1 MCGLR
6 RNSTS
11 FWWLSF
17 SSSFMSAAAASF
29 FIPCSSMISILCSR
43 SLALHRGDVMWKG
56 VCLPAV
62 RIFGN
67 TYSEPVASSL
77 GSNLRV
83 VPKWASIPWWVGL
96 GQAVKWA
103 RGAPEA
109 AGADDDSHPLPE
121 AAMACRGLY
130 GAWSWATEGGAPP
143 ELQGGGGAV
152 GVEAIGAQRLHFALR
167 VLSAE
172 GRLWGASPVMLD
184 LPIPLEF
191 YSPWKEREIKKAQG
205 NRLDILRPEVFRA
218 APNKGPL
225 PCGHRETDRVLFQA
239 YESMVNVA
247 NNAK

>member
-1 MCGLR
+1 MFPVTLGLLCISRDLMCLNSLNIAAMSRISPSIWVETRLRPSTNCPSFVVLTRRQLRRGCSKSQFAVAYPSKMCGLR

-130 GAWSWATEGGAPP
+130 GAWSWATEGGAHPSCRG
-143 ELQGGGGAV
+143 E
-152 GVEAIGAQRLHFALR
+152 
-167 VLSAE
+167 
-172 GRLWGASPVMLD
+172 
-184 LPIPLEF
+184 
-191 YSPWKEREIKKAQG
+191 
-205 NRLDILRPEVFRA
+205 A
-218 APNKGPL
+218 AP
-225 PCGHRETDRVLFQA
+225 
-239 YESMVNVA
+239 
-247 NNAK
+247 